1 MLQSHCHT
9 RLSPSWDPPVLG
21 AIFPSP
27 VQAPW
32 PNGEVAV
39 DRFNVNDLVE
49 LLASMEDTVG
59 RVTGVRDGGT
69 RIRVVWERR
78 RGYEGYTTIHDSSA
92 LRKILPAPK

>member
-1 MLQSHCHT
+1 MLG
-9 RLSPSWDPPVLG
+9 V
-21 AIFPSP
+21 IFPAA
-27 VQAPW
+27 VWAPW

-39 DRFNVNDLVE
+39 DKFNVHDLVQ

-69 RIRVVWERR
+69 RIRVVWKYR

-92 LRKILPAPK
+92 LRKIPVAK

>member
-1 MLQSHCHT
+1 
-9 RLSPSWDPPVLG
+9 VLG

-78 RGYEGYTTIHDSSA
+78 HGYEGYTTIHDSSA

>member
-1 MLQSHCHT
+1 M
-9 RLSPSWDPPVLG
+9 LG
-21 AIFPSP
+21 AIFPAA

-39 DRFNVNDLVE
+39 DKFNVNDLVE

-69 RIRVVWERR
+69 RIRVLWGRR

-92 LRKILPAPK
+92 LRKILPAAK

>member
-1 MLQSHCHT
+1 MLG
-9 RLSPSWDPPVLG
+9 V
-21 AIFPSP
+21 IFPAA

-39 DRFNVNDLVE
+39 DKFNVNDLVE

-59 RVTGVRDGGT
+59 RVTGVREGGT
-69 RIRVVWERR
+69 RIRVVWKRR

-92 LRKILPAPK
+92 LRKIPVSK

>member
-1 MLQSHCHT
+1 VLQSHCHT

-21 AIFPSP
+21 AIFPAA

-39 DRFNVNDLVE
+39 DKFNVNDLVE
-49 LLASMEDTVG
+49 LLASMENTVG

-69 RIRVVWERR
+69 RIRVLWERR
-78 RGYEGYTTIHDSSA
+78 RGYEGHTTIHDSSA
-92 LRKILPAPK
+92 LRKILPAAK

>member
-21 AIFPSP
+21 AIFPAAVS
-27 VQAPW
+27 APW

-39 DRFNVNDLVE
+39 DKFNANDLVE

-69 RIRVVWERR
+69 RIRVVWKHR
-78 RGYEGYTTIHDSSA
+78 RGDEGHTTIHDSSA
-92 LRKILPAPK
+92 LRKIPAAK